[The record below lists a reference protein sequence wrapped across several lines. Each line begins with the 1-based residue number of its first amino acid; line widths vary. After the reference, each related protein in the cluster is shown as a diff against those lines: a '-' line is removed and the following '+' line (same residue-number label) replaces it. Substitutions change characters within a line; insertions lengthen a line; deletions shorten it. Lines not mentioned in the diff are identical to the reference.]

1 MLRILSLMKQPPWN
15 FDSNMKILVAHNRY
29 LYRGGEDTVVDA
41 EVNLLRQ
48 HGHQVWV
55 YSRDNAEIQYLTSIE
70 AAKTSLWSRKTVH
83 DLQKIHQQFSPDL
96 IHAHNTFPLISPSIY
111 GIAQKL
117 RIPVIQTLHNFR
129 LVCPQAMLLRE
140 GKHCD
145 ACVGTL
151 PWRAIVHRCYR
162 QSLSQT
168 ALNSTVSMLQ
178 RLRSIRHQQISCF
191 IVLNTLCREIFARGG
206 LPLDKLRIKPNFVE
220 LPPEPQWRHRKGGL
234 FIGRLSGEKGIEVLI
249 QALNQLPNIVIDV
262 FGKGPLQDLVS
273 SSPGLRYGGFQ
284 SKDVLRQKLGEA
296 AYLVMPS
303 TGVESFGLVAIE
315 AFASGTPVI
324 ATRHGGLR
332 ELIIHGQN
340 GLLVPPNDVSALV
353 SAIAYA
359 ETHPD
364 HMRQMGMAARKNYLT
379 SYTPERNYE
388 QLIQIYHEAV
398 TSAALPLTDNL
409 THAETRHSRQ

>member
-1 MLRILSLMKQPPWN
+1 
-15 FDSNMKILVAHNRY
+15 MKILVAHNRY

-41 EVNLLRQ
+41 EVSLLRQ

-55 YSRDNAEIQYLTSIE
+55 YSRDNTEIQYLTPFE
-70 AAKTSLWSRKTVH
+70 AAKATLWSRQTAQE
-83 DLQKIHQQFSPDL
+83 LQKIHQQFSPDL
-96 IHAHNTFPLISPSIY
+96 IHAHNTFPLISPSLY
-111 GIAQKL
+111 DAAQKL
-117 RIPVIQTLHNFR
+117 RIPVVQTLHNFR

-140 GKHCD
+140 GKHCE
-145 ACVGTL
+145 ACVGKL
-151 PWRAIVHRCYR
+151 PWRAVVHRCYR

-168 ALNSTVSMLQ
+168 ALTSAMLMLQ
-178 RLRSIRHQQISCF
+178 RLRGIWHQQVSRF
-191 IVLNTLCREIFARGG
+191 IVLNQLCREIFVRGG
-206 LPLDKLRIKPNFVE
+206 LPMDKMRIKPNFVDSAE
-220 LPPEPQWRHRKGGL
+220 EPQWQHRQGGM
-234 FIGRLSGEKGIEVLI
+234 FVGRLSTEKGIDVLI
-249 QALNQLPNIVIDV
+249 HALNQLPNHAIDV
-262 FGKGPLQDLVS
+262 FGKGPLQDLVTA
-273 SSPGLRYGGFQ
+273 SPCLRYGGFQ
-284 SKDVLRQKLGEA
+284 STDVLRTKLGKA

-315 AFASGTPVI
+315 AFACGTPVI

-332 ELIIHGQN
+332 ELIIDGQN
-340 GLLVPPNDVSALV
+340 GILVPPNDVNALA

-359 ETHPD
+359 EAHPD

-398 TSAALPLTDNL
+398 TSAPLPLINNL